1 MKKENTM
8 IYLYSKKLKKK
19 KKTTKQEHT
28 GRFNLFLWGKNS
40 ISIPGIWRPR
50 ESYKVW
56 AVLQISS
63 WPTDLC
69 TVHVPSGNHG
79 RVYI

>member
-1 MKKENTM
+1 MKREN
-8 IYLYSKKLKKK
+8 IYLYSPKFFLKK
-19 KKTTKQEHT
+19 TKQQHT
-28 GRFNLFLWGKNS
+28 ERFNLFLWSKNS
-40 ISIPGIWRPR
+40 ISIPGVWRPR

-56 AVLQISS
+56 AVIQISS

-79 RVYI
+79 GETALK